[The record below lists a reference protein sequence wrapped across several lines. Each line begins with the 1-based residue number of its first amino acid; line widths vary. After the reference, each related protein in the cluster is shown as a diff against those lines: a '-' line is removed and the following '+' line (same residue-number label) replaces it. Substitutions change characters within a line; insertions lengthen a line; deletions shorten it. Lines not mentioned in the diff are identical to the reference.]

1 MSQLHVEFAPGTVAS
16 QLRRLPLWVWPLLL
30 AGIIVILAGA
40 WKVWSIE
47 QRLASVKAL
56 MAADQRRISQARVKA
71 SRDAV
76 QSVSAAQAIP
86 INAAVRQLNVPWTDL
101 LEALEAA
108 GSKKVAFIE
117 LRAEPGANRL
127 LVSAEVRTNE
137 DIIAYVSRLK
147 KEQIFSSV
155 LLSAHQLSEADVN
168 KPIRFELIAVWRDT
182 P

>member
-1 MSQLHVEFAPGTVAS
+1 MSQLHVDFVPRTVAA
-16 QLRRLPLWVWPLLL
+16 QAWRLPLWVWPLLL
-30 AGIIVILAGA
+30 AGIIVIFAGA

-71 SRDAV
+71 SRDAS
-76 QSVSAAQAIP
+76 QSVSAAQVIS

-101 LEALEAA
+101 LEALEAS
-108 GSKKVAFIE
+108 GSKKVALIE
-117 LRAEPGANRL
+117 LRAEPGVNRL
-127 LVSAEVRTNE
+127 LVSAEVRASD
-137 DIIAYVSRLK
+137 DIIAYVFRLK

-155 LLSAHQLSEADVN
+155 LVSGHQTSEVDSN